1 MITVIVSSM
10 LRETNH
16 TLNTS
21 IHAVAMLHLTNKK
34 NLEGEEEKNILIV
47 CNKCTIL
54 LFLLLTEPYKV

>member
-16 TLNTS
+16 TS

-34 NLEGEEEKNILIV
+34 NLEGEEQKNIVTV

-54 LFLLLTEPYKV
+54 LFFLLTEPYKV